1 MPEPLSPPPASGR
14 VLRSVLGLWALALGL
29 SAALAAAGARWP
41 APLALDGRLVWALV
55 LGPPLLMALWLAA
68 SWRLPQDPISGDRGE
83 SGDQAQ
89 GLG

>member
-1 MPEPLSPPPASGR
+1 MPEPLPPPRASGR
-14 VLRSVLGLWALALGL
+14 VLRSVLGLWALALAL

-41 APLALDGRLVWALV
+41 TPLAPDGRLVWALV

-68 SWRLPQDPISGDRGE
+68 SWRLPQDPPGGDRGE